1 MLCKVVNKDLDRF
14 SIRREIGTL
23 KSYVVIS
30 VLDDKKI
37 FQYQVEMIRN
47 NCFPNILNMN
57 SSQNDNKINFYYD
70 TTSKTVLSDLLV
82 RDYLKKDEIIE
93 MLKAIVI
100 VFLRAKN
107 YFLYESNFVIDKDF
121 IYIDPNTKEVYLV
134 YLPVS
139 IENDIVSKLKEF
151 IIDVIEKNIVPEDSG
166 NDVYI
171 GELLNLAKGESF
183 NLLEI
188 YKLLN
193 WRKENYLVEE
203 SVSVKLDNE
212 VLGKAEAK
220 AVSKNEQIVI
230 PKQNKIRAF
239 NKSEKKNE
247 DSVDTKKKRYL
258 FLNKIFSKG

>member
-1 MLCKVVNKDLDRF
+1 M
-14 SIRREIGTL
+14 
-23 KSYVVIS
+23 
-30 VLDDKKI
+30 
-37 FQYQVEMIRN
+37 
-47 NCFPNILNMN
+47 
-57 SSQNDNKINFYYD
+57 
-70 TTSKTVLSDLLV
+70 
-82 RDYLKKDEIIE
+82 
-93 MLKAIVI
+93 
-100 VFLRAKN
+100 
-107 YFLYESNFVIDKDF
+107 
-121 IYIDPNTKEVYLV
+121 
-134 YLPVS
+134 
-139 IENDIVSKLKEF
+139 
-151 IIDVIEKNIVPEDSG
+151 
-166 NDVYI
+166 
-171 GELLNLAKGESF
+171 NLAKGESF

-193 WRKENYLVEE
+193 LRKENYLVEE